1 MKLST
6 VIIISLFI
14 FLLYYY
20 TAETYDTV
28 RIVGNHVYKFFDG
41 VFSDVQQENDQGAYN
56 NIKEDV
62 KNAFTT

>member
-41 VFSDVQQENDQGAYN
+41 VFSDIQQENNQGAYKD
-56 NIKEDV
+56 IKKDV
-62 KNAFTT
+62 NDAFTT